1 MFSHLHYLPL
11 PLPFFVVLAPIFLIL
26 LALLQVGVLRYA
38 YMHLRISSGVALQ
51 LLAGTLVGG
60 CFNIPVAEL
69 SARKML
75 SGQDIAFHGMHY
87 LMPAVA
93 APTET
98 AIAVNVGGALIPV
111 LMSLYLISRHHLWTR
126 GCVAIACVAAVCHLL
141 ARPSPGV
148 GVSLP
153 VLVPVISSAF
163 VALVLS
169 YRLAAPLAYIGGSV
183 GTLIGAGLLNIG
195 NIKALGAPI
204 ASIGGAG
211 TFDGI
216 FLTGVL
222 AVLFASLTTS
232 PDRRGHGPDLHEP

>member
-1 MFSHLHYLPL
+1 MFNHLHYLPL
-11 PLPFFVVLAPIFLIL
+11 PLPFFVVLAAIFLIL
-26 LALLQVGVLRYA
+26 LVLLQVGVLRYA
-38 YMHLRISSGVALQ
+38 YRHLRINSGAALL
-51 LLAGTLVGG
+51 LLAGTLFGG
-60 CFNIPVAEL
+60 CFNIPVVEL
-69 SARKML
+69 SARKIL
-75 SGQDIAFHGMHY
+75 SGHQIVVQGMHY

-93 APTET
+93 APPET
-98 AIAVNVGGALIPV
+98 VIAVNVGGALIPV

-126 GCVAIACVAAVCHLL
+126 GFVAIACVAAVCHLV
-141 ARPSPGV
+141 ARPSSEV

-169 YRLAAPLAYIGGSV
+169 RRLAAPLAYIGGSV
-183 GTLIGAGLLNIG
+183 GTLIGADLLNIG
-195 NIKALGAPI
+195 NIQALGAPI

-222 AVLFASLTTS
+222 AVLFASLRTS
-232 PDRRGHGPDLHEP
+232 PECQRHGRDLHEP